1 MKNTSIIT
9 TNKNSAEDT
18 YDTTRRDSTS
28 SFLSL
33 PTSDPLY
40 FFSDWFLL
48 LVTSWVGTGE
58 DNNKLP
64 KMVLEVLYQHSWVML
79 M

>member
-1 MKNTSIIT
+1 VKNTSIIT
-9 TNKNSAEDT
+9 TNKDSAEDT
-18 YDTTRRDSTS
+18 YDTTRRDSTP

-33 PTSDPLY
+33 PSDPLY
-40 FFSDWFLL
+40 FFPDWFLL

-64 KMVLEVLYQHSWVML
+64 KMVLEVLYQHSWVMR